1 MSTIYAT
8 RLGFCFQDKYTCLLF
23 LDELRKGELRELYTD
38 FPVAGQLSLDILL
51 KTGPSGTIAKERSYE
66 VKTGQKFKNDA
77 PTHKQSEVRDVVKSF
92 HKFST
97 ASANFEGI
105 ITFTNGSGRAL
116 LQYTGPASIL
126 RESRRLDESAKAAAT
141 SLISLLRMTELRT
154 QRATL
159 DFFRKVRFDELR
171 YANNETW
178 STVDEHI
185 SAHITAIAQSLSADA
200 RAYELPNEYLISKLY
215 YIAQK
220 YTGTGENVAEHL
232 TKEVQDFMVLRKML
246 ANYPSPPEPPARLR
260 QQTLDQ
266 VRMDMISNFRVEDL
280 LPVTDNEVS
289 VSDEATG
296 GEVSV

>member
-1 MSTIYAT
+1 
-8 RLGFCFQDKYTCLLF
+8 

-38 FPVAGQLSLDILL
+38 YPVAGQLSLDILL

-92 HKFST
+92 HKFSA

-105 ITFTNGSGRAL
+105 ITFTNGSGRGL

-126 RESRRLDESAKAAAT
+126 RESRRLDETSKAAAT

-159 DFFRKVRFDELR
+159 DFFKKVRFDELR
-171 YANNETW
+171 YTNNETW

-185 SAHITAIAQSLSADA
+185 SAHITAIAQSLGADA

-220 YTGTGENVAEHL
+220 YTGTGENAAEHL

-266 VRMDMISNFRVEDL
+266 VRMDMISNFRVGDL

-289 VSDEATG
+289 VSDDATG
-296 GEVSV
+296 GEISV